1 LPEFQKI
8 FDGPDVA
15 RHDGGGTGDPIFVPE
30 GDALYSPGRSLAQPR
45 VPIHDEKKS
54 PVRARQI
61 RLVRVAALRMRLSPF
76 FPPFGKTLRAERGI

>member
-45 VPIHDEKKS
+45 CFRVTTNNG
-54 PVRARQI
+54 PVCAMQS
-61 RLVRVAALRMRLSPF
+61 RLDNE
-76 FPPFGKTLRAERGI
+76 FGS